1 MEETRVQR
9 FFIEIYAVV
18 GSPDGDGSRGMPAH
32 HHAVYNRL
40 SSVIEFCHFVFLSAL
55 VPIELFSCRLRRR
68 ARKRGFSGDTPRPAR
83 GGSPWTPLNR
93 INSPWYGIW
102 GPPPGAAAP
111 GPR

>member
-1 MEETRVQR
+1 VEETRVQR

-32 HHAVYNRL
+32 HHALHNRL

-55 VPIELFSCRLRRR
+55 VPIELSSCRQRR
-68 ARKRGFSGDTPRPAR
+68 ARKRGFSGETPRPAR
-83 GGSPWTPLNR
+83 TAGPCTPMPLA
-93 INSPWYGIW
+93 NSPWYGIW